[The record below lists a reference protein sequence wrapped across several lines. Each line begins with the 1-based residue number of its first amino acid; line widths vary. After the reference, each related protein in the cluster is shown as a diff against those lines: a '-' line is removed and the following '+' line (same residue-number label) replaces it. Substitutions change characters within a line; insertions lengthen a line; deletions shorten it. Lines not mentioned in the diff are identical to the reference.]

1 MGAAGDDDAQAR
13 SDGGWRMNR
22 IDELLAQLCPEGVE
36 FRALGDFGE
45 LVRGNGMPKSDFVES
60 GVGCIHYG
68 QVYTYYGIWATETIS
83 FVVADKA
90 ARLAKVEPGDLIITN
105 TSENV
110 DDVCKAVA
118 WIGDTQIVTGGHAT
132 VLKHDQD
139 PKYLSYYLR
148 TPHFL
153 AEKRKHATG
162 TKVIDV
168 SAKSLAKIRIPI
180 PPLAVQR
187 EIVKVL
193 DAFTALEAEL
203 EAQLAAELAARR
215 RQYQHYRDAL
225 LSFGELR
232 SENGEWRI
240 GAADD
245 AVAQARG
252 DEVRWMA
259 LGEVGA
265 FVRGTGIQKSDF
277 TESGVGCIH
286 YGQIHTYYGTW
297 ATQTK
302 SFVSKEHAARLRK
315 ANPGNLVITTTS
327 EDDEAVAKAVAWIG
341 VEDVAVSTDAYIFR
355 HSLNPKYVA
364 YYFQTDLFQSQKK
377 PHITGTK
384 VRRISGEGLAK
395 IRIPVPSPAEQA
407 RIVAILDQFDA
418 LVNDLSRGLPAEIA
432 ARRQQYAHYRDRLLT
447 FSEAA

>member
-259 LGEVGA
+259 LGEVA
-265 FVRGTGIQKSDF
+265 SFHRGTAI
-277 TESGVGCIH
+277 TEKQTTEGDIPVVANGPTPVYSHGESNREGETVVVARSGVNAG
-286 YGQIHTYYGTW
+286 
-297 ATQTK
+297 
-302 SFVSKEHAARLRK
+302 FVSYWNQPIFL
-315 ANPGNLVITTTS
+315 
-327 EDDEAVAKAVAWIG
+327 
-341 VEDVAVSTDAYIFR
+341 TDAFSVHPDTTILTPCFVFR
-355 HSLNPKYVA
+355 FLQSKQEVVHSMKKGSGVPHVQVKEMQR
-364 YYFQTDLFQSQKK
+364 FQ
-377 PHITGTK
+377 
-384 VRRISGEGLAK
+384 
-395 IRIPVPSPAEQA
+395 IPIPPLEEQA